1 MVEPRIEGE
10 RVVVGSGRSLS
21 LEELGALAEKLPW
34 VAAKVFIMPPHE
46 YVVEGKLQDE
56 DARET
61 FEALCH
67 ACARH
72 PASWKAYFRAYR
84 SKNRYL
90 VIGGHRYWYT
100 QIRAARMMNRCDR
113 DSELENTRGGQ
124 DDRAITKWTGCAYA
138 WKREYGLQCENLPR
152 YCNLIVVEE
161 GETGGDL
168 VITRYAPMVARE
180 AVEAWRG
187 GLAADA
193 ASSGIAGEIRR
204 LLQGVA
210 SMDGVPPA
218 NSGQV
223 TCSGAEASM
232 EATWMRQKDMSPSR
246 IATDLRWFSTA
257 PRLEVERI
265 FALGVPGSYLVQLNV
280 PAIP

>member
-34 VAAKVFIMPPHE
+34 VEANVFIMPPHE
-46 YVVEGKLQDE
+46 YVVEGKLQHE

-61 FEALCH
+61 FEALRY
-67 ACARH
+67 ACAHH
-72 PASWKAYFRAYR
+72 PSSWKAYFRAYK

-100 QIRAARMMNRCDR
+100 QIRSARMMNRCDR

-124 DDRAITKWTGCAYA
+124 GERAITKWTGCAYA
-138 WKREYGLQCENLPR
+138 WRREYGLECENLPR

-161 GETGGDL
+161 GESGGDL
-168 VITRYAPMVARE
+168 VITRYAPMVTRE

-187 GLAADA
+187 RLAADA
-193 ASSGIAGEIRR
+193 APSGIAGEIRR

-218 NSGQV
+218 TSRQV
-223 TCSGAEASM
+223 TCSEAEASM

-257 PRLEVERI
+257 SRLEVDRI
-265 FALGVPGSYLVQLNV
+265 FPLGVPGNYLVQLNV
-280 PAIP
+280 PPIP